1 MDFAEVL
8 ACMAL
13 VGALVSIWSGVLIA
27 KDLQGRGYPAKPI
40 MVRWM
45 IFRYMAEY
53 RRVTRQETGE
63 VGPLHQR
70 CATACGI
77 TALLAV
83 SAILARILA

>member
-8 ACMAL
+8 AFMAL
-13 VGALVSIWSGVLIA
+13 VGALMSIWSGVLIA
-27 KDLQGRGYPAKPI
+27 QDLQARGYPAKPI
-40 MVRWM
+40 LVRWM

-53 RRVTRQETGE
+53 RRITRQETGT

-70 CATACGI
+70 CATTCGI

-83 SAILARILA
+83 AAILARLLA